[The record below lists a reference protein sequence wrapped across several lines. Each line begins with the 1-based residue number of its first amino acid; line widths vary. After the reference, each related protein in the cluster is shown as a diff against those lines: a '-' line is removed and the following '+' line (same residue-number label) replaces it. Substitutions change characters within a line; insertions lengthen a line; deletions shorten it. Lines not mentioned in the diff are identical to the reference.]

1 MASTRISAQLP
12 PDIDPTKAPIA
23 FGRRALPKLNE
34 EIQSPELLTQQ
45 RALMALCDL
54 VHDPEKV
61 YQAIQ
66 IGFVENLKNLL
77 LHHDSTVRQKTTEI
91 LCIMAMHNV
100 GRQGLIQKG
109 VIPALAELMDDPVDI
124 CRKNTHQVFEM
135 MAKLHEVIS
144 TQLHTENYC
153 CNPLKTVDP
162 FFAFR
167 SLSTHIHHFERAAD
181 ILHAGLIPLL
191 MFKLKSELDE
201 IQELILDTLSNC
213 LRVEASEALS
223 SGAITILK
231 EKLTHSSVT
240 IRSKAAQ
247 VLLEIGT
254 HPEGKIV
261 VGEVIPVLVSLLE
274 DTDPEVQ
281 ASATGALMFATIK
294 PQGRFS
300 ALGAE
305 AIPPLLKLVAGE
317 TSKAR
322 LSAIKTLTMLAELPE
337 GCRKL
342 LDHTDTFQQCLN
354 DPCEAVRR
362 AAEIAI
368 RVIKR
373 KP

>member
-1 MASTRISAQLP
+1 MAHARISANLP

-23 FGRRALPKLNE
+23 FGKRALPKLNE
-34 EIQSPELLTQQ
+34 ELRSPELLTQQ

-54 VHDPEKV
+54 VHDPENV
-61 YQAIQ
+61 YQAIGV
-66 IGFVENLKNLL
+66 GFLDNLKTLL

-91 LCIMAMHNV
+91 LYIMAMHNV
-100 GRQGLIQKG
+100 GRQGLIQSG
-109 VIPALAELMDDPVDI
+109 MISALTELLDDPIDI
-124 CRKNTHQVFEM
+124 CRKNTHQIFEM
-135 MAKLHEVIS
+135 MAKLHEGAVG
-144 TQLHTENYC
+144 
-153 CNPLKTVDP
+153 
-162 FFAFR
+162 
-167 SLSTHIHHFERAAD
+167 

-191 MFKLKSELDE
+191 VFKLKTELDE

-213 LRVEASEALS
+213 LRVEASEALAT
-223 SGAITILK
+223 GAITILK
-231 EKLTHSSVT
+231 EKLKHSSAA
-240 IRSKAAQ
+240 IRSKTAW

-254 HPEGKIV
+254 HPEGKSMV
-261 VGEVIPVLVSLLE
+261 CEEVIPVLVSLLE

-305 AIPPLLKLVAGE
+305 AIPPLLKLVAEE

-337 GCRKL
+337 GRKTL

-354 DPCEAVRR
+354 DPCEAVKR
-362 AAEIAI
+362 AAKIAI
-368 RVIKR
+368 SVIKW
-373 KP
+373 KPF